1 VAEHGRSVAT
11 IDVEDG
17 QAHAIQELVM
27 TATTSAEKRQELR
40 RLLKGATISI
50 APGAADV
57 LTAQLIAKLDYRAV
71 YLSGSLQ
78 HAMRGYADTNA
89 LTMSEMVQTA
99 HNVAG
104 EIAIPCLADAE
115 TGFGIEVNVRRTVCE
130 FERTGVAGIH
140 IEDSTV
146 PKRPARLGFESPT
159 VSTAE
164 FLDKIKTALDAR
176 IDQGLVVIARS
187 ELRGNDEEKIERLY
201 GALELGADAFWA
213 GGFSPEQVK
222 KVCHQFQKPA
232 VAVLPKTMSAEQFGA
247 LGPRL
252 AVVPG
257 ALAVA
262 GIMAQRALLEDM
274 KTSGSWSAWLERQ
287 PGFKLANDYY
297 NGQGLARP

>member
-1 VAEHGRSVAT
+1 
-11 IDVEDG
+11 
-17 QAHAIQELVM
+17 M
-27 TATTSAEKRQELR
+27 NATTSADKRQELR
-40 RLLKGATISI
+40 CLLKGATISI

-57 LTAQLIAKLDYRAV
+57 LTARLIAQLDYRAV

-78 HAMRGYADTNA
+78 HAMRGYADINA
-89 LTMSEMVQTA
+89 LTMSEMVQTS

-104 EIAIPCLADAE
+104 EIAIPCIADAE
-115 TGFGIEVNVRRTVCE
+115 TGFGTEINVRRTVRE
-130 FERTGVAGIH
+130 FERAGVAGIH

-176 IDQGLVVIARS
+176 IDQSLVLVARS
-187 ELRGNDEEKIERLY
+187 ELRGNDEEKIGRLH
-201 GALELGADAFWA
+201 GALELGADAFWV

-222 KVCHQFQKPA
+222 KVCRQFQKPA
-232 VAVLPKTMSAEQFGA
+232 LAVLPKTMSAEQFGA

-252 AVVPG
+252 LVVPG

-262 GIMAQRALLEDM
+262 GLIAQRALLEDM

-287 PGFKLANDYY
+287 PGYKVANDYY
-297 NGQGLARP
+297 NGQGLADARGGSGRQIAS

>member
-1 VAEHGRSVAT
+1 MDA
-11 IDVEDG
+11 
-17 QAHAIQELVM
+17 M
-27 TATTSAEKRQELR
+27 TSARKREELR
-40 RLLKGATISI
+40 RLLGGGTISI

-57 LTAQLIAKLDYRAV
+57 LTARLIAETGYRAV

-78 HAMRGYADTNA
+78 HAMRGYADINA

-104 EIAIPCLADAE
+104 EISIPCIADAE
-115 TGFGIEVNVRRTVCE
+115 TGFGIDINVTRTVRE

-159 VSTAE
+159 VSTVE
-164 FLDKIKTALDAR
+164 FLDKIKAALDAR

-187 ELRGNDEEKIERLY
+187 ELRGNDDEKIERLHC
-201 GALELGADAFWA
+201 ALELGADAFWV
-213 GGFSPEQVK
+213 GGFSPAQVE
-222 KVCHQFQKPA
+222 KVCRQLQKPA
-232 VAVLPKTMSAEQFGA
+232 LAVLPKTMSAEQFGA
-247 LGPRL
+247 LGPRM

-257 ALAVA
+257 ALAIA
-262 GIMAQRALLEDM
+262 GLMAQRALLEDM

-287 PGFKLANDYY
+287 PGYKSADNYY
-297 NGQGLARP
+297 NGQGLSDKRIEHRHEVVPPKGGL